1 MKKMIL
7 IAATAVLCFSLT
19 ACQKKEDRKSVV

>member
-7 IAATAVLCFSLT
+7 ILGMALTLT
-19 ACQKKEDRKSVV
+19 ACQKLPES